1 MQENQVPNRPN
12 RQQIEVAVGR
22 PRFGRSVIDSP
33 QAKWAYHIIKRV
45 AKSRWMTTEDLVV

>member
-33 QAKWAYHIIKRV
+33 QAKWAYHIKRV
-45 AKSRWMTTEDLVV
+45 AKSRWMTEDLMV